1 MSAKL
6 GPAGLIIM
14 LDGPIV
20 AAITR
25 SSMHGV
31 SSWLGNR
38 RVKAH
43 KGFEHKV
50 ERGQLAMAKPE
61 VQK

>member
-1 MSAKL
+1 M
-6 GPAGLIIM
+6 P
-14 LDGPIV
+14 DEPIV
-20 AAITR
+20 VAITQ

-31 SSWLGNR
+31 FSWLGNH